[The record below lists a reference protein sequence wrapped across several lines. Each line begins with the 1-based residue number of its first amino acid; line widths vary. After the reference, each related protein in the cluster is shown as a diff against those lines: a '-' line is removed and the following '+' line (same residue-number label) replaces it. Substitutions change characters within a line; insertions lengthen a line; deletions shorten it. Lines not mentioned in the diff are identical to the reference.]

1 MNIEAVDDRSEGKV
15 LEGPG
20 RRLKALREA
29 QGLELGRVASL
40 LHLSDDKL
48 LLLEAEAYGELPG
61 PVFVQGYIR
70 NYARL
75 LGVPVEPLITAFR
88 TQSPEGTRQPELRI
102 SQVSHEMHSSHL
114 LVRLMTWAIV
124 IGLVVLVFIWWRGYL
139 QWPSKDS
146 SPGVSQDQE
155 TMLEPPEGAGGPG
168 FASMPSFLDSAT
180 DDESSEDGTLA
191 IPDVKPRDPGPSES
205 GPVGEAATEDTS
217 PQASAISESMRPEPA
232 VEGPEDVAAGE
243 QQPQTADETP
253 ATTAPGQAPV
263 QEGRVVIQFNGNSW
277 SRIRDASGS
286 FKVQR
291 EINAGTRL
299 VLKGTPPYELVLG
312 DASVIEIWVDGEA
325 FDLSPHMRGKV
336 ARFTLDPD

>member
-40 LHLSDDKL
+40 LHLSEEKL

-75 LGVPVEPLITAFR
+75 LEVPVEPLITAFR
-88 TQSPEGTRQPELRI
+88 TQSPERTRQPELRI
-102 SQVSHEMHSSHL
+102 SQVSHEVHSSHL
-114 LVRLMTWAIV
+114 PVRLMTWAIV
-124 IGLVVLVFIWWRGYL
+124 IGLVALVVIWWRGYL

-146 SPGVSQDQE
+146 LPGVSQDQE

-191 IPDVKPRDPGPSES
+191 IPDVEPRDPDPSES
-205 GPVGEAATEDTS
+205 GPGVEVATDDTS
-217 PQASAISESMRPEPA
+217 PQAGATPESMFPEAP
-232 VEGPEDVAAGE
+232 VEEPEDATAGE
-243 QQPQTADETP
+243 HSQTADAIP
-253 ATTAPGQAPV
+253 ATTAPGQAPA
-263 QEGRVVIQFNGNSW
+263 QEGRVVIQFNGKSW

-286 FKVQR
+286 FKVQ
-291 EINAGTRL
+291 EEMNAGKRL
-299 VLKGTPPYELVLG
+299 LLKGTPPYELVIG
-312 DASVIEIWVDGEA
+312 DASVVEIWVDGEA

>member
-1 MNIEAVDDRSEGKV
+1 MSIEAVDDRSEGKV

-48 LLLEAEAYGELPG
+48 LLLEAEAYEELPG

-102 SQVSHEMHSSHL
+102 SQVSHEVHSSHL
-114 LVRLMTWAIV
+114 PVRLMTWAIV

-139 QWPSKDS
+139 QWPPKNI

-217 PQASAISESMRPEPA
+217 PQASAISESMRPEDA
-232 VEGPEDVAAGE
+232 GAGE

-277 SRIRDASGS
+277 SRISDASGS

-291 EINAGTRL
+291 EITAGTRL

-312 DASVIEIWVDGEA
+312 DASAIEIWVDGEA

-336 ARFTLDPD
+336 ARFTLDPY

>member
-1 MNIEAVDDRSEGKV
+1 MSIEAVDDRSEGKV

-48 LLLEAEAYGELPG
+48 LLLEAEAYEELPG

-102 SQVSHEMHSSHL
+102 SQVSHEVHSSHL
-114 LVRLMTWAIV
+114 PVRLMTWAIV

-139 QWPSKDS
+139 QWPPKNT

-205 GPVGEAATEDTS
+205 SPVGEAATEDTS
-217 PQASAISESMRPEPA
+217 PQASAISESMRPEDA
-232 VEGPEDVAAGE
+232 GAGE

-277 SRIRDASGS
+277 SRISDASGS

-291 EINAGTRL
+291 EITAGTRL

-312 DASVIEIWVDGEA
+312 DASAIEIWVD
-325 FDLSPHMRGKV
+325 
-336 ARFTLDPD
+336 

>member
-1 MNIEAVDDRSEGKV
+1 MNIEAVDDRPEGKV

-20 RRLKALREA
+20 RRLKALRES
-29 QGLELGRVASL
+29 QGLDLGRVASL
-40 LHLSDDKL
+40 LHLSEDKL

-75 LGVPVEPLITAFR
+75 LGVPVDPLITAFR

-102 SQVSHEMHSSHL
+102 SQVSHEVHSSHL
-114 LVRLMTWAIV
+114 PVRLMTWAIV

-139 QWPSKDS
+139 QWPPKDS

-168 FASMPSFLDSAT
+168 FASMPSFLDSLT

-191 IPDVKPRDPGPSES
+191 IPDVKPSDPGLSES
-205 GPVGEAATEDTS
+205 GSEGEAATDDTS
-217 PQASAISESMRPEPA
+217 PQAGATPESMSPEPM
-232 VEGPEDVAAGE
+232 VEEPEDAAAGV
-243 QQPQTADETP
+243 QPQTADEVST
-253 ATTAPGQAPV
+253 TTAPGQVPV
-263 QEGRVVIQFNGNSW
+263 QEGRVVIQFNGKSW
-277 SRIRDASGS
+277 SRISDAGGS

-291 EINAGTRL
+291 EIAAGTRL

-312 DASVIEIWVDGEA
+312 DASAIEIWVDGEA

>member
-1 MNIEAVDDRSEGKV
+1 MSIEAVDDRSEGKV

-61 PVFVQGYIR
+61 PVFVQGHIR

-102 SQVSHEMHSSHL
+102 SQVSHEVHSSHL
-114 LVRLMTWAIV
+114 PVRLMTWAIV

-180 DDESSEDGTLA
+180 DDESPEDGTLA
-191 IPDVKPRDPGPSES
+191 IPGVKPRDPGPSES

-217 PQASAISESMRPEPA
+217 PQASAISESMRPEDA
-232 VEGPEDVAAGE
+232 GAGE

-277 SRIRDASGS
+277 SRISDASGS

-291 EINAGTRL
+291 EITAGTRL

-312 DASVIEIWVDGEA
+312 DASAIEIWVDGEA

-336 ARFTLDPD
+336 ARFTLDPY

>member
-88 TQSPEGTRQPELRI
+88 IQSPEGTRQPELRI
-102 SQVSHEMHSSHL
+102 SQVSHEVHSSHL
-114 LVRLMTWAIV
+114 PVRLMTWAIV

-180 DDESSEDGTLA
+180 DDESTEDGTLA

-205 GPVGEAATEDTS
+205 GPAGEAATEDTS
-217 PQASAISESMRPEPA
+217 PPGQCHI
-232 VEGPEDVAAGE
+232 GKH
-243 QQPQTADETP
+243 
-253 ATTAPGQAPV
+253 APGTR
-263 QEGRVVIQFNGNSW
+263 GRRTG
-277 SRIRDASGS
+277 RR
-286 FKVQR
+286 
-291 EINAGTRL
+291 
-299 VLKGTPPYELVLG
+299 
-312 DASVIEIWVDGEA
+312 
-325 FDLSPHMRGKV
+325 RGRG
-336 ARFTLDPD
+336 AAATNC